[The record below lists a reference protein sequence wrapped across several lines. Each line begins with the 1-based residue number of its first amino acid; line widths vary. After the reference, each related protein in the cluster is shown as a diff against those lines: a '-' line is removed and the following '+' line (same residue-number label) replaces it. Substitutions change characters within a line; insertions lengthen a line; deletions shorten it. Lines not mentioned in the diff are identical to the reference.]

1 MPDGAIAGG
10 PEGNRI
16 WPRLRRRHHIGQ
28 RPKRLIRAT
37 RNHIRRATNQHHGV
51 KITRQ
56 VKRQIGEQRRHG
68 CVAVE
73 SQQPSLTIRPRLGH
87 RICPDGP
94 SRTWAVFHDNRRAK
108 PLHQPG
114 RDQPRDRIRGPAWPE
129 RHHYANGIA
138 LSMGRQNAGCRQATQ
153 RRTTRKLHGHVSL
166 LFLLIP
172 SDRERKDET
181 TPPVPSAVPPAHLP
195 PHSGS
200 WRRFRLGCA

>member
-1 MPDGAIAGG
+1 MPDRAIAGG

-16 WPRLRRRHHIGQ
+16 GPRLRRRHNISQG
-28 RPKRLIRAT
+28 PKRFVCAT

-56 VKRQIGEQRRHG
+56 VEGQIGEQRRHG
-68 CVAVE
+68 GVAVE

-87 RICPDGP
+87 NIRPDGP
-94 SRTWAVFHDNRRAK
+94 RRTWAVFHDNRHAK
-108 PLHQPG
+108 PLHQP
-114 RDQPRDRIRGPAWPE
+114 RRNQPRDRIRGPAWPE
-129 RHHYANGIA
+129 GHHNANGIA
-138 LSMGRQNAGCRQATQ
+138 LCLGRQNAGGCKTTKNH
-153 RRTTRKLHGHVSL
+153 TTRNLHDPVSL

-181 TPPVPSAVPPAHLP
+181 IPPVPSAAPPAHLP